1 MTNLHLTIKVEM
13 DALTRKC
20 TFKID
25 TNMEKF
31 EAMYCLLNMSMKML
45 TTESK
50 KVSAIY
56 KFDPRN
62 INDEIGK
69 R

>member
-1 MTNLHLTIKVEM
+1 MTNLQLTIKVEM
-13 DALTRKC
+13 DPLTRKC
-20 TFKID
+20 TFRID

-31 EAMYCLLNMSMKML
+31 EAIYCLLNVSMKIL

-50 KVSAIY
+50 KVSALY

-62 INDEIGK
+62 INEEISK